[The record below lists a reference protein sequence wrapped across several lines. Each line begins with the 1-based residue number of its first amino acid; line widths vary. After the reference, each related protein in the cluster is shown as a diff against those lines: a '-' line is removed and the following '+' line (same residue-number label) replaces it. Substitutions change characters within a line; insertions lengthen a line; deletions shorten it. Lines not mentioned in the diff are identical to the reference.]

1 MTIQIA
7 NRIVCYPDPSPLQ
20 AAIAG
25 ASGLIRELTAV
36 LEREAGALYEN
47 AMPADLLEVKAGL
60 IAAHA
65 RALERL
71 RATPIAHELTL
82 DELRMLDELKALD
95 AALMTAALDSLIAAD
110 PGVIELRFR
119 RAGMLVRQGR
129 DEEAHRDY
137 LAVLDKDAAH
147 FDALNDFGNLLFDT
161 GYRSAARTLFSQAVD
176 THPHRPAGYVNLAN
190 LLLSQADYDAAKS
203 FYQTALILDS
213 TLAEAHRGMSYALSE
228 LGDEAA
234 ASAHREPGF
243 RGHAVMTW
251 PHRGPGRALPLLV
264 LSSAIGGNI
273 PFKHLLDERTFLSS
287 VILSEYFD
295 PETPLP
301 PHRLIINIVSDADL
315 CRQGLDAAERLL
327 AKSPAPVI
335 NSPQLI
341 RPTGRLDNARRL
353 GVLPGVIVP
362 RSALIPRAELVS
374 DTAQD
379 LLADQDIGFPL
390 LLRSPGFHTGRHFVR
405 VDAPEGLAAAAGA
418 LPGAALLVM
427 QALDAR
433 NSRGDHHKYRVMFV
447 NGALYPLHL
456 AFSNNWKVHY
466 FSSAMEDQP
475 EYRALEAAFLNDMP
489 SVLGSKAM
497 TALNSIC
504 QILGLD
510 YGGIDF
516 ALGDDGDIL
525 LFEANATMVVYRPEN
540 DEKWTYRR
548 AAVERILD
556 AVRAMVIER
565 ALCA

>member
-7 NRIVCYPDPSPLQ
+7 SCIVCSFESSPLL
-20 AAIAG
+20 AAIAE
-25 ASGLIRELTAV
+25 ACGLIRELIAV
-36 LEREAGALYEN
+36 LEREALAGN
-47 AMPADLLEVKAGL
+47 ATPPDSLEVKAGL
-60 IAAHA
+60 IAAYA
-65 RALERL
+65 RALDRL
-71 RATPIAHELTL
+71 RETPIAQELTL
-82 DELRMLDELKALD
+82 DELRALDELKALD
-95 AALMTAALDSLIAAD
+95 AELMTATLDSLIAAN

-137 LAVLDKDAAH
+137 LAVLDQAPAH
-147 FDALNDFGNLLFDT
+147 FEALNDFGNLLLDT

-176 THPHRPAGYVNLAN
+176 THPDLPAGYVNLAN
-190 LLLSQADYDAAKS
+190 LLLSQADYEAAKNL
-203 FYQTALILDS
+203 YQTALTLDPA
-213 TLAEAHRGMSYALSE
+213 LAEAHRGMSYALSE

-251 PHRGPGRALPLLV
+251 PHRGPGKALPLLV

-273 PFKHLLDERTFLSS
+273 PFKHILDERTFWSS
-287 VILSEYFD
+287 VILCEYFD

-335 NSPQLI
+335 NPPQLV

-353 GVLPGVIVP
+353 GALPGVIVP
-362 RSALIPRAELVS
+362 RSALLPRTGLAS
-374 DTAQD
+374 DTAQA
-379 LLADQDIGFPL
+379 LLADWNIGFPL

-405 VDAPEGLAAAAGA
+405 VDALDDLATAVGA
-418 LPGAALLVM
+418 LPGAELLVM

-433 NSRGDHHKYRVMFV
+433 NDRGDYHKYRVMFV
-447 NGALYPLHL
+447 NGTLYPLHL

-475 EYRALEAAFLNDMP
+475 EYRALEAAFLDDMP
-489 SVLGSKAM
+489 SVLGAKAM
-497 TALNSIC
+497 TALDSIRHT
-504 QILGLD
+504 LGLD

-516 ALGDDGDIL
+516 ALGADGDIL
-525 LFEANATMVVYRPEN
+525 LFEANATMVVYRPES
-540 DEKWTYRR
+540 DEKWAYRR
-548 AAVERILD
+548 VAVERILA
-556 AVRAMVIER
+556 AVRGMVIER
-565 ALCA
+565 ALNV